1 MIKKKDPY
9 IALLDFYYE
18 RFPESLTLSETYEF
32 FNKKGY
38 ISNDELQIIKAFGKE
53 REKVA
58 QELEKAAETK
68 RVYFEKIF
76 IRAGDSIASH
86 QSRNSPRILNSEH
99 YFHRLGYIELI
110 EAQKASKIA
119 LIISLVAILISA
131 GSLAHALKSSDKPV
145 IISESQ
151 VNRIVAA
158 INTLPQEHSNENNNV
173 STSKK

>member
-38 ISNDELQIIKAFGKE
+38 ISNDELRIIKAFGKS
-53 REKVA
+53 REKEK
-58 QELEKAAETK
+58 QELERAAETK

-76 IRAGDSIASH
+76 LRAGDSMASH
-86 QSRNSPRILNSEH
+86 QSRNAPRILNSEH

-110 EAQKASKIA
+110 AAQKASKIA
-119 LIISLVAILISA
+119 FIISLAAILISA

-145 IISESQ
+145 TIAETQ
-151 VNRIVAA
+151 MNRIVAA
-158 INTLPQEHSNENNNV
+158 INTLPQEHSNENNHV
-173 STSKK
+173 SPPKK